1 MPSTSGR
8 HYSGP
13 RGLTRRVAS
22 CTLAALLVVTAGTAG
37 AAELAGLTRL
47 RHVAVSVDVEHPL
60 DVMTADD
67 LLARLQD
74 GLHRAAPPLTL
85 AESAA
90 DRIRF
95 TVSVRPMSATTL
107 RGFWLP
113 FSGTYGVGALRLGV
127 ERLVMLQGLPRAFP
141 AVVWQTER
149 AVGAPWRETEREIAR
164 LLDEMVAELL
174 EARRQGG

>member
-1 MPSTSGR
+1 
-8 HYSGP
+8 
-13 RGLTRRVAS
+13 VAS
-22 CTLAALLVVTAGTAG
+22 TAPSG
-37 AAELAGLTRL
+37 
-47 RHVAVSVDVEHPL
+47 
-60 DVMTADD
+60 
-67 LLARLQD
+67 
-74 GLHRAAPPLTL
+74 
-85 AESAA
+85 
-90 DRIRF
+90 RIRF